1 MTLSHLTDN
10 TFVGIDVG
18 GAGLDVA
25 WHRGDSAH
33 YANRPDAI
41 ATLVERLRTGPEVTR
56 IVLEPT
62 GGYDKPLVK
71 ALRQAQL
78 PVEVIHTTRF
88 NAYRALVGVKAKSD
102 RWDAGLLA
110 SYAAA
115 PDEIRGRKAGHV
127 ELPEDAIRE
136 ALSELAGRRDQ
147 LKHMIHAETCRLG
160 TVRLS
165 ELRQAI
171 TAHLEALRAED
182 KQVHRMMLELVRQRI
197 DLRRDQ
203 RLLKT
208 IKGIGVK
215 SALGLLASVPELGRI
230 DNKAAAALIG
240 VAPFVRKSGTM
251 SAPARIHGGRA
262 AVRSILYMA
271 AVTASRHN
279 PVLRPFY
286 ERLIANGKPP
296 KLALIA
302 VLRRLV
308 VFANAVLRS
317 GQPWRGAS
325 GRFAVGRSEEHTS
338 ELQSL
343 RHLVCRLL
351 PEKKKHSIAQ
361 QTTPAKD
368 AMPFIHIL
376 NHKAA
381 TDISVGLLKATY
393 PDVLGGQPV
402 TTNLLTVPRAARN

>member
-10 TFVGIDVG
+10 IFVGIDVG

-41 ATLVERLRTGPEVTR
+41 ATLVGRLRTGPEPTR
-56 IVLEPT
+56 IVVEPS
-62 GGYDKPLVK
+62 GGYEKALVK
-71 ALRQAQL
+71 ALRRAQL
-78 PVEVIHTTRF
+78 PVEIIHTTRF
-88 NAYRALVGVKAKSD
+88 NAYRALVGTKAKSD
-102 RWDAGLLA
+102 TSDARLLA
-110 SYAAA
+110 AYAAA
-115 PDEIRGRKAGHV
+115 PDEIRGRKPGHV

-136 ALSELAGRRDQ
+136 ALSELASRRDQ

-160 TVRLS
+160 TARMA

-215 SALGLLASVPELGRI
+215 SALSLLASVPELGRI

-240 VAPFVRKSGTM
+240 VAPFVRQSGAM
-251 SAPARIHGGRA
+251 VAPARIHGGRA

-279 PVLRPFY
+279 PVLSPFY
-286 ERLIANGKPP
+286 QRLIAKGKPP

-317 GQPWRGAS
+317 GQPWKG
-325 GRFAVGRSEEHTS
+325 
-338 ELQSL
+338 
-343 RHLVCRLL
+343 
-351 PEKKKHSIAQ
+351 
-361 QTTPAKD
+361 
-368 AMPFIHIL
+368 
-376 NHKAA
+376 AA
-381 TDISVGLLKATY
+381 TT
-393 PDVLGGQPV
+393 
-402 TTNLLTVPRAARN
+402 

>member
-1 MTLSHLTDN
+1 MTVSHLSDN

-18 GAGLDVA
+18 AASLDVA

-41 ATLVERLRTGPEVTR
+41 ATLVRRLQAQPEVTR
-56 IVLEPT
+56 IVMEPT
-62 GGYDKPLVK
+62 GGYEKPLVK

-78 PVEVIHTTRF
+78 PVEIIHTTRF
-88 NAYRALVGVKAKSD
+88 KAYRELVGVKAKSD
-102 RWDAGLLA
+102 TSDARLLA
-110 SYAAA
+110 AYAAA
-115 PDEIRGRKAGHV
+115 PNEVRGRKANHV

-136 ALSELAGRRDQ
+136 ALSELASRRDQ
-147 LKHMIHAETCRLG
+147 IKHMIHAETCRLG
-160 TVRLS
+160 TVRLA

-171 TAHLEALRAED
+171 TVHLEALRAED

-215 SALGLLASVPELGRI
+215 SAISLLASVPELGRI

-240 VAPFVRKSGTM
+240 VASFVRQSGTM
-251 SAPARIHGGRA
+251 NAPARIHGGRA

-286 ERLIANGKPP
+286 ERLIAKGKPP

-308 VFANAVLRS
+308 VFANAVLKS
-317 GQPWRGAS
+317 GQPWKGATAS
-325 GRFAVGRSEEHTS
+325 
-338 ELQSL
+338 
-343 RHLVCRLL
+343 
-351 PEKKKHSIAQ
+351 
-361 QTTPAKD
+361 
-368 AMPFIHIL
+368 
-376 NHKAA
+376 
-381 TDISVGLLKATY
+381 
-393 PDVLGGQPV
+393 
-402 TTNLLTVPRAARN
+402 